1 TELNHNYTQDECLS
15 CCEQSSLWYKNLM
28 SWSRNGGIAWERR
41 LFTTGQTLILS
52 IVMIQLGFGGTHG
65 GHVPSGVTAH
75 GSPGGPLQFDRLEAA
90 LAARFHCGGS
100 GIVGTILLIVLVL
113 Y

>member
-1 TELNHNYTQDECLS
+1 MKILLFGTLVTIEGQNTTVGIS
-15 CCEQSSLWYKNLM
+15 YKNLM
-28 SWSRNGGIAWERR
+28 SWSRNGRIAWERR

-65 GHVPSGVTAH
+65 GHVPCGVTAH

-90 LAARFHCGGS
+90 LAAKF
-100 GIVGTILLIVLVL
+100 